1 MNEHEQSQ
9 GETGGFF
16 SLDLAQVDAMVHGG
30 AGVRDL
36 LAYVVLC
43 RGVNRRG
50 TSAISTH
57 GAKSISVRTGMSHP
71 KAEESLN
78 WLFDHGYIQRTEGNL
93 GKGSSKSHQARW
105 LLPELPNPNPIY
117 LSNSLTDGVGAG
129 KDNPP
134 LMRIFAGATNGG
146 GCLRSD
152 AQMDALM
159 VLLHLYRH
167 HDLEGSGGVDPRSGI
182 YRKWGAAKNLYG
194 EKAMELDGT
203 NAALFEIEKQ
213 KVYVCRQFSGQA
225 LFYIP
230 DDEREDRFWDA
241 VRNLKCLGFLYETVQ
256 VWSSDPNGEGGR
268 KADPLYTLYIC
279 DRHARESEP
288 YLQREINRLG
298 FKFDVLDPHH
308 EFGPLSEE
316 GNIQSGRFRYIAKT
330 KTGGF
335 PIGIFRLRFRPK
347 TRDTGLGI
355 AAERRRVE
363 EWVTVLKGLTGAPQ
377 P

>member
-1 MNEHEQSQ
+1 MNEREDSK

-30 AGVRDL
+30 AGARDL

-57 GAKSISVRTGMSHP
+57 GAKSISARTGMSSRS
-71 KAEESLN
+71 AEACLE
-78 WLFDHGYIQRTEGNL
+78 WLAAGGYIRRTEGNL

-105 LLPELPNPNPIY
+105 LLPELPSTNPIY
-117 LSNSLTDGVGAG
+117 LPNSMADGVGRG

-134 LMRIFAGATNGG
+134 LMRIYAGATNGG

-152 AQMDALM
+152 AQMDAIM

-167 HDLEGSGGVDPRSGI
+167 HDLEGCGGVDPRSGC
-182 YRKWGAAKNLYG
+182 YQKWGAAENLYG
-194 EKAMELDGT
+194 EKTMELNGT
-203 NAALFEIEKQ
+203 NVALFEIEKQ
-213 KVYVCRQFSGQA
+213 EACVCLQFTGQA

-230 DDEREDRFWDA
+230 DDERVDRFWHA
-241 VRNLKCLGFLYETVQ
+241 VKNLKCLGFLYETVQ

-268 KADPLYTLYIC
+268 KAEPLYTLYIC
-279 DRHARESEP
+279 DRHARESDM

-363 EWVTVLKGLTGAPQ
+363 EWVTALKELTGAPQ